1 MQVKFAYLQIDKNIG
16 ERSLFPIIA
25 YPEDILSQRDM
36 VKGKVKDQKDFFN
49 FYLML
54 KN

>member
-1 MQVKFAYLQIDKNIG
+1 M
-16 ERSLFPIIA
+16 A

-36 VKGKVKDQKDFFN
+36 TKAKVKEQKDFFN
-49 FYLML
+49 FYLAL